1 MLNFPLER
9 NRVFGIVLYTGHDC
23 RMMMNANYIKY
34 KRSYFEKFVERL
46 YLYGIAM
53 VLVLSAVPPSPPL

>member
-1 MLNFPLER
+1 MSCPLE
-9 NRVFGIVLYTGHDC
+9 NLRVFGIVLYTGHEC

-46 YLYGIAM
+46 YLYGIAI
-53 VLVLSAVPPSPPL
+53 VLVLSAVRPTDTL